1 MNPIQ
6 KSLHVENATV
16 PFFTYVQDEIEF
28 ITFDTSSCIPPEPM
42 INAMLALEKLTAPNI
57 KVVMINHQ
65 NPVGLLAKI
74 GNFYDIETKELGDGK
89 LKLVFSYKAGES
101 EKADLSKKSCAG

>member
-16 PFFTYVQDEIEF
+16 PFFTYEQEGIEF

-42 INAMLALEKLTAPNI
+42 INAMIALEKLTAPNI
-57 KVVMINHQ
+57 KVVMINHKS
-65 NPVGLLAKI
+65 PVGLLAKI
-74 GNFYDIETKELGDGK
+74 GNFYDIETEELGDGK
-89 LKLVFSYKAGES
+89 IKLVFSYKAGES